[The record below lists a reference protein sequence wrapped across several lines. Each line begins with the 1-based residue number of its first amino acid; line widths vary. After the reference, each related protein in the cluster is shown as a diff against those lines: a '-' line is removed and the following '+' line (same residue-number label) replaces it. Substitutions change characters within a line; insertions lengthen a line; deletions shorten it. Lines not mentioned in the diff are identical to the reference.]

1 MPNRIPPYGNLN
13 YLRER
18 YPGGQKMQ
26 HEISDILIAWYEEH
40 FRELPW
46 RSTTDPYRIWISEV
60 ILQQTRV
67 AQGLEYYHRFIER
80 FPDLRTLA
88 ESPEDDVLRYW
99 QGLGYYSRARNIH
112 AAAKDMVAR
121 FQGNFPD
128 TYEGVRSLKGIGDYT
143 AAAIVSFA
151 YGLPYAAVDGNVY
164 RWLSRLFHIDL
175 PIDSGEG
182 KKYFAELAQSIL
194 PEGRAAVYNQ
204 AAMEFGALQ
213 CVPKSPDCTVCP
225 FADRCLA
232 LADGTVDKLP
242 VKRGKTEVKP
252 RWFNYLVI
260 RCGSKTLLGRR
271 AGKDI
276 WQNLYEY
283 PLIETGCPVDFSELE
298 ETEIFRRLFEGVGE
312 VRLNRTTV
320 MPKHILSHRVIHTV
334 FYEFEVSGFSPAM
347 RNVYLEVPEKEL
359 DRYAVSRLI
368 DLYREKR
375 SDSQQTIF

>member
-1 MPNRIPPYGNLN
+1 MPNRIPSYGNLN
-13 YLRER
+13 YLRDR
-18 YPGGQKMQ
+18 YPEGEKMQ
-26 HEISDILIAWYEEH
+26 NEIPDILIAWYEGH
-40 FRELPW
+40 FRDLPW

-67 AQGLEYYHRFIER
+67 AQGLDYYYRFIER
-80 FPDLRTLA
+80 FPDVQTLA
-88 ESPEDDVLRYW
+88 NAPEDEVLRYW

-112 AAAKDMVAR
+112 AAAKDIMTR
-121 FQGNFPD
+121 FAGNFPD

-164 RWLSRLFHIDL
+164 RWLARLFNIDL
-175 PIDSGEG
+175 PIDSGAG

-194 PEGRAAVYNQ
+194 PQKRAALFNQ

-225 FADRCLA
+225 FAGRCLA
-232 LADGTVDKLP
+232 LANHTIDKLP
-242 VKRGKTEVKP
+242 VKKGKTEVKP

-260 RCGSKTLLGRR
+260 RSGNEILLGQRI
-271 AGKDI
+271 GKDI

-283 PLIETGCPVDFSELE
+283 PLIETDRVMDFTELQ
-298 ETEIFRRLFEGVGE
+298 ETEVFRRLFDGIGEIRVG
-312 VRLNRTTV
+312 RTTV
-320 MPKHILSHRVIHTV
+320 MPKHILSHRVIYTV
-334 FYEFEVSGFSPAM
+334 FYEFEIGGFSPAM
-347 RNVYLEVPEKEL
+347 QADYSVVPEKEL